1 MLVNKQVYVE
11 ARDIFLSTTA
21 FEVQPLTTSNA
32 NKRSLDGYEAL
43 LMSKYA
49 LEIRKLRV
57 RIDVA
62 RFSVD
67 IPSYTWS
74 RLKFMTYGELG
85 LEECLQRLALLAE
98 DLCRVLRTSVP
109 SSRVVEIGWVD
120 VFVEAVDG
128 TSLQRRTNVLVLFTA
143 LAGAYVRLRKLF
155 IPERGRREVMAMMK
169 QILR

>member
-49 LEIRKLRV
+49 LEMRELRV

-74 RLKFMTYGELG
+74 RLKFMT
-85 LEECLQRLALLAE
+85 
-98 DLCRVLRTSVP
+98 
-109 SSRVVEIGWVD
+109 W
-120 VFVEAVDG
+120 
-128 TSLQRRTNVLVLFTA
+128 
-143 LAGAYVRLRKLF
+143 GAWT
-155 IPERGRREVMAMMK
+155 
-169 QILR
+169 